1 MDFLGEDNV
10 CGHFLLQLVS
20 RGSIIVAE
28 LLRLSEHV
36 PAAFLPD
43 PPPEARVYLPVIS
56 DFSYLKNVDA
66 YEERIQN
73 NYDLLDLD
81 ETFRETSSELL
92 ERFYIL
98 FKSIVQY
105 YEDYNYYL
113 EELQRG
119 SFVQHTS
126 ETLMQHP
133 EGKTL
138 MCEALYYLGIMLMLL
153 DQKLPGYTRER
164 LLVSYYRYKGHSIIP
179 KINEV
184 FSLCRDTGFLPGPGV
199 VPLKRPEGYPEDY
212 FGRCPVDKSIVEL
225 IISHLKDDDI
235 YQQIGAFPSPD
246 HRTAALANQAAL
258 LYVVLYFTPNLLKNE
273 KTRMREIS
281 DKFFSDNWIVTYFL
295 GYAIDLSEMWN
306 PYPAAKHAITSYTMA
321 VDNFNMVQQRHANNV
336 RTQNKAL
343 NHYLKEGVLTDDY
356 ILTHSNKLLH
366 TLRECNVTLRWLLL
380 QRRASNKRFGD
391 AACSGF
397 ELQMLLQLLMH
408 TAQFEVSLKNK
419 LENLMSQR
427 QPLWDDD
434 KYQSS
439 IRMKELAEYFSGNRP
454 LSRGVQKN
462 ESYER
467 WFLDME
473 AHINSL
479 SLDDSGA
486 AARKIQ
492 QLVQAL
498 EDVEQYHQIEGNL
511 QIKQFLNESR
521 DCLRH
526 MVHIANLH
534 EDIMTIIERVGD
546 FSYAWES
553 MEDFLGLMQD
563 VIRREPDNVLLLK
576 ATIVKLSS
584 ILNVPLVRVIQANS
598 EDIETVS
605 EYYSKL
611 LVAFVRRVL
620 QVIPQAVFTLLD
632 DISAILLVIREL
644 PGKLKRGDVPD
655 FAALDD
661 RRRLVQLTHQVSV
674 FTQGILGMEK
684 TLVGMIELDPKQLLE
699 DGIRRELVFKIS
711 RILDTALEFSSV
723 NPDIFMDRLRALAD
737 TLHSLKKSFEYV
749 QDFIGLYGLKLWQ
762 EEMNRVI
769 NFNVDLEASSFMPL
783 KRSFEEAENA
793 IQIPKLPPRDQF
805 SQNFTGRLCRQM
817 IELASVKTVYV
828 DWMHGWYDST
838 GREVIG
844 LEVLNSLFMGLGIF
858 GLNGVDSLLSCHVSH
873 ELRNFCKK
881 YTSQIPPGGYREAWQ
896 ELQPTSRI
904 PDRGRSVYSA
914 LMPVIR
920 NFAGIINSSVLR
932 IGQMQLLRRLLA
944 YELNFRGRTDS
955 PILWTS
961 LSAANLA
968 VLNDVHSSEGLPKK
982 DDKLV
987 PEIEKYLKQ
996 MGFVS
1001 SFEKIFLKPGTFLE
1015 KVPLVM
1021 ALYSI
1026 YQLTSLSFDK
1036 RIGGLVRKKVDGPD
1050 GAPLAAGVLTILKQ
1064 FHSDSLANFFGY
1076 LGQFVSTSLSA
1087 ARDPKQ
1093 PDAAEEILNCVVFIE
1108 EIRQFAGLQRS
1119 EVEAYLPAY
1128 IFDNLSKAA

>member
-10 CGHFLLQLVS
+10 CGHFLLQLAS

-66 YEERIQN
+66 YEENIQN
-73 NYDLLDLD
+73 NVDLLELD
-81 ETFRETSSELL
+81 ENFREASSELL

-105 YEDYNYYL
+105 YEDYVYYL
-113 EELQRG
+113 EELTRG
-119 SFVQHTS
+119 SFVQHNA

-138 MCEALYYLGIMLMLL
+138 MCEVLYYLGVMLL
-153 DQKLPGYTRER
+153 LMDQKLPGYTRER

-184 FSLCRDTGFLPGPGV
+184 FSMCRDTGFVPGPGV
-199 VPLKRPEGYPEDY
+199 VPKKRPENYPDEY
-212 FGRCPVDKSIVEL
+212 FARCPLHKESVEL
-225 IISHLKDDDI
+225 IVRHLKDDDI

-258 LYVVLYFTPNLLKNE
+258 LYVTLFFTPNLLKNE
-273 KTRMREIS
+273 KTRMREIA
-281 DKFFSDNWIVTYFL
+281 DKFFSDNWVVTYFL
-295 GYAIDLSEMWN
+295 GYAIDLGEMWA
-306 PYPAAKHAITSYTMA
+306 PYPAAAHAITSYTMA
-321 VDNFNMVQQRHANNV
+321 VDNFNMVQRRHADNV

-356 ILTHSNKLLH
+356 ILSHSTKLLN

-380 QRRASNKRFGD
+380 QRRAANKRFGD
-391 AACSGF
+391 AACNGF

-408 TAQFEVSLKNK
+408 TAQFEVTLKSK
-419 LENLMSQR
+419 LESLMSQR
-427 QPLWDDD
+427 QAFWDDD
-434 KYQSS
+434 KYNAA

-462 ESYER
+462 ESYEK
-467 WFLDME
+467 WFLDLE
-473 AHINSL
+473 AHVNSL
-479 SLDDSGA
+479 GLEDSNA

-526 MVHIANLH
+526 MVFIANLH

-563 VIRREPDNVLLLK
+563 VIRREPDQVLLLK
-576 ATIVKLSS
+576 ATIVKMSS

-598 EDIETVS
+598 EDIESVS

-632 DISAILLVIREL
+632 DISALLLVIKEL

-655 FAALDD
+655 FASMED
-661 RRRLVQLTHQVSV
+661 RRRLVNLTHQVSV

-711 RILDTALEFSSV
+711 RILDVTLEFSSPS
-723 NPDIFMDRLRALAD
+723 PDMFMERLRALAD

-749 QDFIGLYGLKLWQ
+749 QDFIGIFGLKLWQ
-762 EEMNRVI
+762 EEINRII

-783 KRSFEEAENA
+783 KRSFEESENSVP
-793 IQIPKLPPRDQF
+793 IPKLPSRDQF
-805 SQNFTGRLCRQM
+805 TTNFSGRLCRQL
-817 IELASVKTVYV
+817 IEMCSVKTIYV

-838 GREVIG
+838 GREIIG

-858 GLNGVDSLLSCHVSH
+858 GLNGVDSLLSCHISH
-873 ELRNFCKK
+873 ELKNFCKK
-881 YTSQIPPGGYREAWQ
+881 YTGQIPPGGFRDTWQ
-896 ELQPTSRI
+896 ELQPISRI
-904 PDRGRSVYSA
+904 PERSRSLYTN
-914 LMPVIR
+914 LMPTVR
-920 NFAGIINSSVLR
+920 NFANIVHSSVLR
-932 IGQMQLLRRLLA
+932 IGQMQLLRRLIS

-955 PILWTS
+955 PILFTS

-968 VLNDVHSSEGLPKK
+968 VLNDVHHSEGLPKK

-987 PEIEKYLKQ
+987 PELEKYLKQ
-996 MGFVS
+996 MGFIS

-1015 KVPLVM
+1015 RLPLVM

-1026 YQLTSLSFDK
+1026 YQLSFLSFDK
-1036 RIGGLVRKKVDGPD
+1036 RVGGLTRKKADGPD

-1064 FHSDSLANFFGY
+1064 FHSDNLENFFGY
-1076 LGQFVSTSLSA
+1076 LGQYVSTSLAS

-1093 PDAAEEILNCVVFIE
+1093 LDIGEEILNCVVFIE
-1108 EIRQFAGLQRS
+1108 EIRQLAGLKRS
-1119 EVEAYLPAY
+1119 DVESYLPAY
-1128 IFDNLSKAA
+1128 IFDNLNKA